1 MNFEIRVDLRMDR
14 IRPAVKLRKLNEME
28 LACKEFYA
36 MKDKLLVTAPQS
48 MEDMR
53 NLLRPV

>member
-14 IRPAVKLRKLNEME
+14 IRPVVNLRKLNEME